1 MCSYEEALLLGPQ
14 GQSAKSTQIVVTW
27 RHEAWAVVLERRW
40 WHSQGVGRAH
50 TKVHIALDSENGLGT
65 QVPTSLATSKWL
77 QVRQSTFLGSSFPAC
92 RTAEIIWPTF
102 LAVCGT
108 SPGCTVDK
116 NPPASAG
123 DTGSPVGEDS
133 VCLGATTPVRH
144 KHMGATSKTP
154 CA

>member
-14 GQSAKSTQIVVTW
+14 GQSAKFTQTVVTG
-27 RHEAWAVVLERRW
+27 RHEAWAVVLERWW

-50 TKVHIALDSENGLGT
+50 TEVHIALDSENGLGA
-65 QVPTSLATSKWL
+65 QVPTSLAISKWL
-77 QVRQSTFLGSSFPAC
+77 QVGQSAFLGSSFTAC

-116 NPPASAG
+116 NPPASTG

-133 VCLGATTPVRH
+133 ACLGATTPVRH